1 MQLNSSPTELV
12 TAVTNLPLAV
22 AAVIGVNRLWR
33 GRLTQPLRTWLW
45 IGMFSGLAIATGVG
59 IFAHGLA
66 LETAARKLIWRP
78 INAALGVTVACF
90 VAGAVLDRWSPA
102 AATRTLRWML
112 LVSAGFFVYAN
123 FYAKSFLPFI
133 LYEGV
138 AMLFC
143 LGVYLSLAAK
153 HRLEGA
159 GWIAAGVAITIV
171 AAALQAT
178 SVAIRAGVII
188 DHNGVFH
195 LVQLPGL
202 LGLLFGVKA
211 GLAPGKNSINMPNQG
226 FPAIQNL

>member
-22 AAVIGVNRLWR
+22 AALIAVNRLWQV
-33 GRLTQPLRTWLW
+33 RLTQPRRAWLW
-45 IGMFSGLAIATGVG
+45 MGMFSGLAIATGVG

-90 VAGAVLDRWSPA
+90 VAGAVLDRWSPSA
-102 AATRTLRWML
+102 ASRTLRWML
-112 LVSAGFFVYAN
+112 LVSTGFLAYAT

-133 LYEGV
+133 LYETT

-143 LGVYLSLAAK
+143 LGVYLSLAGT
-153 HRLEGA
+153 HRLAGA

-171 AAALQAT
+171 AASLQAT
-178 SVAIRAGVII
+178 SMTIQVGVNI
-188 DHNGVFH
+188 DHNGMFH
-195 LVQLPGL
+195 LIQLPGL
-202 LGLLFGVKA
+202 LCLLFGVKA
-211 GLAPGKNSINMPNQG
+211 GLAPRTNKPVPCLAVAS
-226 FPAIQNL
+226 LRS